1 MIMKQIDFKNFDHW
15 GTDDK
20 TWHNCENYEVD
31 VSKPIQDIDFLLKYD
46 DAGLLPRGD
55 IIAFTGKAKSGKSFS
70 ISIIIAAL
78 LKGELNG
85 FKALNHNTR
94 VLLLDTEMH
103 RSNVAKRAKATLKL
117 AGLQTNIS
125 NTNFNVLSL
134 RELDYKARFRIM
146 EEAIENYSPDIV
158 CIDGVSDMVRDFNDL
173 TESKEVVNRLMQL
186 SSVTNCAIICL
197 LHENKNALDKN
208 MRGHLGTE
216 LTNKCSEV
224 YSVHF
229 DKSSNQYKVEQ
240 TLCRNK
246 PISDWAFSINEEGV
260 PKIEIVETPMT
271 KGAIS
276 DTSEM
281 NTFEDILTKSQNV
294 TYTKIVDDYSELM
307 AVSKPTAKRHI
318 SKWVER
324 GVLKKD
330 GDFYK
335 FIKEK
340 GLL

>member
-1 MIMKQIDFKNFDHW
+1 MKQIEFKNFEKWDLE
-15 GTDDK
+15 DK
-20 TWHNCENYEVD
+20 IWHNYENYEVD
-31 VSKPIQDIDFLLKYD
+31 VSKPIQEIDFLLKYD

-103 RSNVAKRAKATLKL
+103 RSNVAKRAKSTLKL
-117 AGLQTNIS
+117 AGLQTNVS
-125 NTNFNVLSL
+125 NPNFNVLSL
-134 RELDYKARFRIM
+134 RELDYKARFQIL
-146 EEAIENYSPDIV
+146 EDAIENYSPDIV
-158 CIDGVSDMVRDFNDL
+158 FLDGVSDIVRDFNDL

-186 SSVTNCAIICL
+186 SSVSNCAIICL

-229 DKSSNQYKVEQ
+229 DKNSNQYKVEQ

-318 SKWVER
+318 SKWVDR
-324 GVLKKD
+324 GILKKD

>member
-15 GTDDK
+15 CVDERE
-20 TWHNCENYEVD
+20 WHNYENYEVD
-31 VSKPIQDIDFLLKYD
+31 VSKPIQEIDFLLKYD

-103 RSNVAKRAKATLKL
+103 RSNVAKRAKSTLKL
-117 AGLQTNIS
+117 AGLQTNVS
-125 NTNFNVLSL
+125 NPNFNVLSL

-146 EEAIENYSPDIV
+146 EDAIENYSPDIV

-186 SSVTNCAIICL
+186 SSVSNCAIICL

-229 DKSSNQYKVEQ
+229 DKNSNQYKVEQ

-246 PISDWAFSINEEGV
+246 PISDWAFSINEDGI
-260 PKIEIVETPMT
+260 PKIEIVETPLT
-271 KGAIS
+271 KGAIN
-276 DTSEM
+276 DTSEL
-281 NTFEDILTKSQNV
+281 NSFYDILTKSENV
-294 TYTKIVDDYSELM
+294 TYSKLVNDYSELM

-318 SKWVER
+318 SKWVEQ
-324 GVLKKD
+324 GILKKD

-340 GLL
+340 ELL

>member
-1 MIMKQIDFKNFDHW
+1 MRQIDFKNFEHW
-15 GTDDK
+15 GADDR
-20 TWHNCENYEVD
+20 TWHNCENFEVD
-31 VSKPIQDIDFLLKYD
+31 VSKPIEEIDFLLKYD
-46 DAGLLPRGD
+46 NAGLLPRGD
-55 IIAFTGKAKSGKSFS
+55 ILAFTGKAKSGKSFS

-78 LKGELNG
+78 LKGELDG
-85 FKALNHNTR
+85 FKALNPNSK

-117 AGLQTNIS
+117 TGMETNVS
-125 NTNFNVLSL
+125 NPNFKVLSL
-134 RELDYKARFRIM
+134 RELDYKARFLIL
-146 EEAIENYSPDIV
+146 EEAIEDYRPDIV
-158 CIDGVSDMVRDFNDL
+158 FLDGVSDIVRDFNDL
-173 TESKEVVNRLMQL
+173 TESKEVVNRLMKL
-186 SSVTNCAIICL
+186 SSVSNCAIICL
-197 LHENKNALDKN
+197 LHENKSVLDKN

-229 DKSSNQYKVEQ
+229 DKSSNQYRVEQ

-246 PISDWAFSINEEGV
+246 PISDWAFSINEDGV
-260 PKIEIVETPMT
+260 PKIEIVETPIT
-271 KGAIS
+271 KGAIN
-276 DTSEM
+276 DISEA
-281 NTFEDILTKSQNV
+281 NAFEGILTKSENV
-294 TYTKIVDDYSELM
+294 TYSKLVDNYSELM

-324 GVLKKD
+324 GILKKE